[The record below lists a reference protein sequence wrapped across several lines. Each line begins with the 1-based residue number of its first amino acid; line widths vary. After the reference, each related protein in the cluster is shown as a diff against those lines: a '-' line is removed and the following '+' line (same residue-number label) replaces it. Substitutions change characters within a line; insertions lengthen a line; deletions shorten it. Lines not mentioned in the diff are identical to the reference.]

1 MGDVAEHIA
10 GWETAG
16 LIDAATADRLRATLS
31 PEGATDGT
39 ARRGHSSQT
48 FGNIFGPGVHVAEAF
63 TYLGIG
69 FLASAWTVFLA
80 SIAIGGDDARTAWIL
95 GSGASALVF
104 AGIVA
109 FLRRG
114 DARWR
119 RGAGV
124 ASLVSTSFAA
134 SASWFTADVVVRGD
148 DPLTFVLAALGAAAV
163 AVAFRVVLP
172 ALLTQFGV
180 LVTATTLAAA
190 ILNFARISIFGEPTF
205 DTPAPGNEAI
215 LLLALEAAWWI
226 VIGIAFGVLGL
237 QEADAVGDTPAQHR
251 ASLTRLWAGLVV
263 VGGVASAVTRS
274 GPLPGSEFEYGRLL
288 EPWVGDVILIVV
300 ALILVERAFRR
311 GSGAFLAG
319 GAIALIIALSDF
331 NASYLTDSI
340 QTGLLVEGVILLA
353 IGFGANRLR
362 HLLDR
367 PGEDA
372 VVPEVTATG

>member
-1 MGDVAEHIA
+1 MRDVAEQIA

-16 LIDAATADRLRATLS
+16 LIDAATADRLRATLPADGS
-31 PEGATDGT
+31 TDGT
-39 ARRGHSSQT
+39 GGRGHSSQT
-48 FGNIFGPGVHVAEAF
+48 FGSIFGPGVHVAEAF

-69 FLASAWTVFLA
+69 FLASAWTVFLG
-80 SIAIGGDDARTAWIL
+80 SLAIGQGDERTAWII

-114 DARWR
+114 DDRRR

-134 SASWFTADVVVRGD
+134 SGFWFTADVVVRND
-148 DPLTFVLAALGAAAV
+148 EPLTFVLAALGTAAV
-163 AVAFRVVLP
+163 AVAFRVALP

-180 LVTATTLAAA
+180 LAAATTLAAA
-190 ILNFARISIFGEPTF
+190 ILSFARIAIFGEPTL
-205 DTPAPGNEAI
+205 DTPAPGNDGI

-226 VIGIAFGVLGL
+226 AIGIAFGVLGL
-237 QEADAVGDTPAQHR
+237 READAVDDATAQHR

-263 VGGVASAVTRS
+263 VGGVATAVTRS
-274 GPLPGSEFEYGRLL
+274 GPMPGLDFEYGRIL

-300 ALILVERAFRR
+300 AVILVERAFRR

-319 GAIALIIALSDF
+319 GAIALIIALTDF
-331 NASYLTDSI
+331 NTSYLTESI
-340 QTGLLVEGVILLA
+340 ETGLLVEGVILLA

-362 HLLDR
+362 TMLDR
-367 PGEDA
+367 P
-372 VVPEVTATG
+372 TG